1 MRGKPAKPRN
11 IKPDPKFGSVTLAKF
26 INTLMTRGKKTV
38 AQGVVYRAFDII
50 VQQGS
55 AKGGSSPQANSA
67 SRSPASGGGGK
78 KDGLKVFE
86 EAVKNVSPQVE
97 VRTRRVGGANYQVPM
112 PVRGER
118 QNALAFR
125 WIIGAA
131 RNKKGQPMHL
141 KLATVLFD
149 ASQGTGDAIKK
160 RDDVHRMAEANKA
173 FAHFARFSR

>member
-1 MRGKPAKPRN
+1 MRGKPAKPRI

-26 INTLMTRGKKTV
+26 INSLMTRGKKTV
-38 AQGVVYRAFDII
+38 AQGVVYRAFDKMKEL
-50 VQQGS
+50 
-55 AKGGSSPQANSA
+55 A
-67 SRSPASGGGGK
+67 K

-86 EAVKNVSPQVE
+86 EAIKNVAPQVE

-149 ASQGTGDAIKK
+149 ASQSTGDAIKK
-160 RDDVHRMAEANKA
+160 RDDVHRMADANKA

>member
-1 MRGKPAKPRN
+1 MRGKPAKIRD
-11 IKPDPKFGSVTLAKF
+11 ISPDPKFGSVVLAKF

-38 AQGVVYRAFDII
+38 AQGVVYRAFDKMKEL
-50 VQQGS
+50 
-55 AKGGSSPQANSA
+55 A
-67 SRSPASGGGGK
+67 K

-86 EAVKNVSPQVE
+86 EAIKNVSPQVE

-160 RDDVHRMAEANKA
+160 RDDVHRMADANKA